1 MMSDSSGGQVSSLPD
16 APGPFQ
22 VYVKLRSRGDFE
34 GERVDLAVFEVTQVD
49 IDISLGMMSFEFA
62 NGNKYHYPFEQYEQ
76 IFLRRGDAP
85 SNDGH

>member
-1 MMSDSSGGQVSSLPD
+1 MSDEASKRALSLPD

-22 VYVKLRSRGDFE
+22 VYVKLRWRGDSL
-34 GERVDLAVFEVTQVD
+34 GERVDLAVFEVTRVD